1 MKNNE
6 SAAVRISL
14 IDRSL
19 YYKGLILLIRKD
31 HEIHDQ
37 EKKMMMTIGEM
48 LGFETKFCA
57 GTIEEILDNQHIIDE
72 PPIFSETNIAL
83 CFIRDGLRLSASD
96 GQIHKDEMAWLEAV
110 AESNGLS
117 HLWAGELEKFNL
129 GHRIENAENGLELR
143 NFIWE

>member
-96 GQIHKDEMAWLEAV
+96 GQIHKDEMA
-110 AESNGLS
+110 
-117 HLWAGELEKFNL
+117 
-129 GHRIENAENGLELR
+129 
-143 NFIWE
+143 

>member
-83 CFIRDGLRLSASD
+83 CFIRAGLRLSASD